1 MISPQC
7 LPPTSRDFL
16 VYERIIIEQ
25 ATTRQAAEEVG
36 LSQTRVRQIVHRVEE
51 YLAGTLVT
59 EDREGVDRG
68 RLRLAQ
74 CVAADRLHN
83 LYGEALERWHATQ
96 ETKYFTVVLRLIA
109 AQAKLSA
116 QPFTLAAL
124 TADALEGPLPE
135 EPPANAADIAAIPA
149 AKAPFEPAAP
159 PNEDCSTLSPAA
171 ATLGPASRPEVAAT
185 STHEISSDHSLRSH
199 PRRNAP
205 HNSPAQIPLRSRS
218 AIAELCLS
226 ADEIV
231 LTTSDLMDSACNSP

>member
-1 MISPQC
+1 MTSPQC

-16 VYERIIIEQ
+16 VYERIIIER

-51 YLAGTLVT
+51 YLAGTLAT
-59 EDREGVDRG
+59 EDREGLDRG

-74 CVAADRLHN
+74 CVAADRLHE
-83 LYGEALERWHATQ
+83 LYGEALERWRATQ

-124 TADALEGPLPE
+124 AADALEGPLPQ
-135 EPPANAADIAAIPA
+135 EPPANAAGIADISAAETPL
-149 AKAPFEPAAP
+149 EPATP
-159 PNEDCSTLSPAA
+159 PIEDCSTLSPAA
-171 ATLGPASRPEVAAT
+171 APLASAPRPEVAAT
-185 STHEISSDHSLRSH
+185 STHEISSDHSVRSH
-199 PRRNAP
+199 PRRDP
-205 HNSPAQIPLRSRS
+205 PRNSPAQTSLRSQT

-226 ADEIV
+226 PDEIV
-231 LTTSDLMDSACNSP
+231 LTSDLVDSPCNNP